1 MWCALLGRRELTLEC
16 IEWWVALVEN
26 IPLGVHLEKGILP
39 LRGQKTLQG
48 SARGP
53 SLAEDRGS
61 HRGQITWL
69 LLFGGATPY
78 VLHSAQAWD
87 CSSVT
92 KDMRQST
99 EKGGS
104 LCGAGSFK
112 I

>member
-1 MWCALLGRRELTLEC
+1 MVCTPGKEGTG
-16 IEWWVALVEN
+16 
-26 IPLGVHLEKGILP
+26 PGVHRVVGCTGREHSPWSTFGKGYTASPRTKDPAGISKRP
-39 LRGQKTLQG
+39 LIGRGQRRTQRADNLVAAFQ
-48 SARGP
+48 
-53 SLAEDRGS
+53 
-61 HRGQITWL
+61 
-69 LLFGGATPY
+69 GATPY
-78 VLHSAQAWD
+78 VLHSAQAWH